1 MTAKIGEKFNYR
13 SELYDFDFT
22 ILGLFKN
29 SYKIVVDPTL
39 KEYIS
44 FFMLN
49 KTELRKCKRIKSEK

>member
-13 SELYDFDFT
+13 SELYNFDFT

-29 SYKIVVDPTL
+29 SYKIVVDPTS

-49 KTELRKCKRIKSEK
+49 KTELQKCKRITNAK